1 MSSQVL
7 AHFDLD
13 VESRLACDTSDYGIG
28 AVSSHMYPDG
38 MEKPVVFMSHTLNEA
53 EKKYSQ
59 IENEGLA
66 CVMGMTRFH
75 SYLYDHHFILQTD
88 HNPLLT
94 LFNEEKQIP
103 SF

>member
-53 EKKYSQ
+53 ATVFALIYGTAKKICISD
-59 IENEGLA
+59 
-66 CVMGMTRFH
+66 H
-75 SYLYDHHFILQTD
+75 SVLIRMC
-88 HNPLLT
+88 
-94 LFNEEKQIP
+94 
-103 SF
+103 

>member
-66 CVMGMTRFH
+66 CVMA
-75 SYLYDHHFILQTD
+75 
-88 HNPLLT
+88 
-94 LFNEEKQIP
+94 
-103 SF
+103 